1 MGGRIYSRIDQL
13 VGGSPVLELVNIE
26 AQLGLKARVLAK
38 LEYFQ
43 PAGST
48 KDRVAKY
55 MLDGMEADGRLKPGG
70 TVIEPTSGNTGIG
83 LACLA
88 AARGY
93 RAVIVMPDTM
103 SKERQLLMRAYGAQL
118 VLSDGA
124 LGMAGAI
131 ALAEEIRDRTPGA
144 VVAGQFDNP
153 DNPRAHYETTG
164 PEIWEDTGGNVDI
177 FVAGVGT
184 GGTITGAGRYLKER
198 DPNIKVVAVEPAGSP
213 VLSGGKA
220 GPHGLQGIGAGF
232 VPSVLDTSVYDEIV
246 TVTDEDAYQT
256 GRSLGEREGVL
267 VGITSGAAAFAAVSL
282 AKLPENEGKTIL
294 ALLPDGG
301 ERYLSTPMF
310 STR

>member
-13 VGGSPVLELVNIE
+13 VGGTPVLELVNLE

-131 ALAEEIRDRTPGA
+131 ALAEEIRD
-144 VVAGQFDNP
+144 
-153 DNPRAHYETTG
+153 
-164 PEIWEDTGGNVDI
+164 I
-177 FVAGVGT
+177 
-184 GGTITGAGRYLKER
+184 
-198 DPNIKVVAVEPAGSP
+198 
-213 VLSGGKA
+213 
-220 GPHGLQGIGAGF
+220 
-232 VPSVLDTSVYDEIV
+232 
-246 TVTDEDAYQT
+246 
-256 GRSLGEREGVL
+256 
-267 VGITSGAAAFAAVSL
+267 
-282 AKLPENEGKTIL
+282 
-294 ALLPDGG
+294 
-301 ERYLSTPMF
+301 
-310 STR
+310 